1 MSVEKLCLACN
12 KPLTGKRSH
21 AITCGSTCRGIIFR
35 SKKEAVV
42 SVKIAFNAHRFA
54 MLKNNADRY
63 GLSINDY
70 IIQRSTGSVITTV
83 VNC

>member
-1 MSVEKLCLACN
+1 MSVEKQCASCDKLFTCN
-12 KPLTGKRSH
+12 RSH
-21 AITCGSTCRGIIFR
+21 AVTCSSTCRGIKWR

-42 SVKIAFNAHRFA
+42 SVKIAFSAHRFA
-54 MLKNNADRY
+54 LLKENADRY

-83 VNC
+83 ERA